1 MQSVQDLLD
10 MGRSCRVH
18 MIGIGG
24 AGMEPL
30 ARLLQEA
37 GHVVQGSDQMES
49 ALVGSLRSQGIHV
62 WTGEHDAS
70 RIDDADFVVY
80 SAAVNAVN
88 PELQAAR
95 ARTPHVCSRAQL
107 LGALSQQRPTIA
119 VAGTHGKTTTA
130 SMIAAVARAAGEDP
144 GVVIGGWQTGNSQAA
159 TGRDGLLVAE
169 ADEYDRS
176 FLTLHPMGAVVT
188 NIEADHHDTYA
199 DNEALDTAFASFLGQ
214 ASEWIV
220 THDEA
225 RCTRAAS
232 TATAAVTLCGHD
244 ETSQIQLEEMQ
255 VEAEHC
261 HLRVRVDGESRPSLQ
276 LAARGQHNVDNA
288 LMVIG
293 VADRMNWSWAAIDDG
308 LTNFAGVDRRLQ
320 TKATMGGTLV
330 VDDYAHHPTEVAA
343 ALRWA
348 HQTKRRVVAVFQP
361 HLYSRTRHLQ
371 AEFVDALS
379 LADEVWVCDIYP
391 AREAPIEGVTLRLLT
406 EPLRNRLDVV
416 FEEHDASVAIG
427 AALDRCADGD
437 LLLVMGAG
445 DIGDRLDAILSSR
458 RAANEA

>member
-1 MQSVQDLLD
+1 MLD
-10 MGRSCRVH
+10 KGRSCRVH

-30 ARLLQEA
+30 ARLLQQA
-37 GHVVQGSDQMES
+37 GHVVQGSDQVES
-49 ALVGSLRSQGIHV
+49 ALVGSLRSAGVHV
-62 WTGEHDAS
+62 WIGEHDAS
-70 RIDDADFVVY
+70 RIDGADFVVY
-80 SAAVNAVN
+80 SAAVDVAN

-95 ARTPHVCSRAQL
+95 TRTPHVCSRAQL
-107 LGALSQQRPTIA
+107 LGVLSQQRPTIA

-144 GVVIGGWQTGNSQAA
+144 GVVIGGWQTGTSQAA
-159 TGRDGLLVAE
+159 TGSDGLLVAE

-188 NIEADHHDTYA
+188 NIDADHHDTYA
-199 DNEALDTAFASFLGQ
+199 DDDALDMAFAGFLGQ

-232 TATAAVTLCGHD
+232 SATAAVTLCGHN
-244 ETSQIQLEEMQ
+244 ETCQVQLEEMK
-255 VEAEHC
+255 VEADHC
-261 HLRVRVDGESRPSLQ
+261 HLRVRVDGDSRPSLQ

-288 LMVIG
+288 LTVIG
-293 VADRMNWSWAAIDDG
+293 VANRMNWPWAAIDDG

-320 TKATMGGTLV
+320 TKAMIGGILV
-330 VDDYAHHPTEVAA
+330 IDDYAHHPTEVAA

-348 HQTKRRVVAVFQP
+348 RQTQRRVVAVFQP
-361 HLYSRTRHLQ
+361 HLYSRTHHLQ
-371 AEFVDALS
+371 AESVEALS

-391 AREAPIEGVTLRLLT
+391 AREAPMEGVTSRLLT
-406 EPLRNRLDVV
+406 EPLLKCLQTV
-416 FEEHDASVAIG
+416 FEEPDASVAIG

-445 DIGDRLDAILSSR
+445 DIGDRLDAILASR
-458 RAANEA
+458 RVANQA